1 MHISGYMLVDATQ
14 QMDQRTSRMVYLFF
28 AEALRHRQALI
39 SLIDQESIMGLTGIQ
54 IFKMLPKT
62 NCGECGVPTCLAFA
76 MNLASGKAEL
86 DACPYVSD
94 EAREKLAEA
103 SAPPIRPVAIGSGD
117 RAFKVG
123 GETVMYRHEKTF
135 YNPTALAAL
144 IASDIDAG
152 DLDKKLKEWNAFQYE
167 RVGLNL
173 RPELVALKDVNGD
186 ASSFA
191 AAAKKI
197 AEESEFGLVLMSD
210 NVDVLKAGVDV
221 SAFKKPLLYAATA
234 DNADDMGNLAK
245 EKGLPLAVKADDIDG
260 LIALSD
266 KLTGMGLKDL
276 VLDSGSREI
285 KQLFEDQVAIRRAPL
300 KAGNRSLGFPTITFP
315 CEMAS
320 NLDVE
325 TMLSSLLIAKYAGI
339 VVLSDF
345 KGENLFP
352 LLLERLNIYTD
363 PQRPMTVTEG
373 IYEIGAPDENSPVL
387 VTTNFSLTYF
397 IVSGE
402 IEGSRIPSWL
412 LIMDTEGLSVMTAW
426 AAGKFAGDAVAM
438 FVKKCGIVD
447 KVAHKQI
454 IIPGY
459 AASISGEMEEDL
471 PDWQITIGP
480 RDASL
485 IPKFL
490 KDLAA

>member
-1 MHISGYMLVDATQ
+1 
-14 QMDQRTSRMVYLFF
+14 
-28 AEALRHRQALI
+28 
-39 SLIDQESIMGLTGIQ
+39 MGLTGIQ

-94 EAREKLAEA
+94 EAKEHLAEA
-103 SAPPIRPVAIGSGD
+103 SAPPIRPVAIGAGE

-135 YNPTALAAL
+135 YNPTGLGAM
-144 IASDIDAG
+144 ISSDIDSGA
-152 DLDKKLKEWNAFQYE
+152 LDKKLKEWNALQYE
-167 RVGLNL
+167 RVGVNL

-186 ASSFA
+186 SGAFA
-191 AAAKKI
+191 ALAKKI

-210 NVDVLKAGVDV
+210 KVGVLKGAAEAC
-221 SAFKKPLLYAATA
+221 AFKKPVLYAATT
-234 DNADDMGNLAK
+234 DNAEEMGNLSK
-245 EKGLPLAVKADDIDG
+245 ETGLPLAVKADNIDD

-285 KQLFEDQVAIRRAPL
+285 KQVFEDQVAIRRAAL
-300 KAGNRSLGFPTITFP
+300 KAGNKALGFPTITFP
-315 CEMAS
+315 CEMAE
-320 NLDVE
+320 NLDME
-325 TMLSSLLIAKYAGI
+325 TVIASLLIAKYAGI

-345 KGENLFP
+345 KGESLFP
-352 LLLERLNIYTD
+352 LLLERLNIFTD

-373 IYEIGAPDENSPVL
+373 IYEIGTPDENSPVL

-402 IEGSRIPSWL
+402 IEGSRVPSWL

-426 AAGKFAGDAVAM
+426 AAGKFSGDVVGM
-438 FVKKCGIVD
+438 FVKKCGIAD
-447 KVAHKQI
+447 KVAHKKI

-459 AASISGEMEEDL
+459 AAAISGEMEEEL
-471 PDWQITIGP
+471 GDWEIMIGP

-485 IPKFL
+485 LPKFL
-490 KDLAA
+490 KDMA

>member
-1 MHISGYMLVDATQ
+1 
-14 QMDQRTSRMVYLFF
+14 
-28 AEALRHRQALI
+28 
-39 SLIDQESIMGLTGIQ
+39 
-54 IFKMLPKT
+54 MLPKT

-94 EAREKLAEA
+94 EAREQLAEA
-103 SAPPIRPVAIGSGD
+103 SAPPIRPVAMGAGV

-144 IASDIDAG
+144 VTSDTDSG
-152 DLDKKLKEWNAFQYE
+152 ELGEKLKVWNALQYE

-173 RPELVALKDVNGD
+173 RPELVALKDINGD
-186 ASSFA
+186 SGAFA
-191 AAAKKI
+191 ALAKMI

-210 NVDVLKAGVDV
+210 KVDVMKAALDAC
-221 SAFKKPLLYAATA
+221 AFKKPLIYAATN
-234 DNADDMGNLAK
+234 DNAEDMGNLAK
-245 EKGLPLAVKADDIDG
+245 EAGLPLVVKADSIGD
-260 LIALSD
+260 LIGLSD

-276 VLDSGSREI
+276 VLDSGSREM
-285 KQLFEDQVAIRRAPL
+285 KQLFQDQVAIRRAAL
-300 KAGNRSLGFPTITFP
+300 KTGNRALGFPTITFP
-315 CEMAS
+315 CEMTG
-320 NLDVE
+320 NLDME
-325 TMLSSLLIAKYAGI
+325 TVIASLLIAKYAGI

-345 KGENLFP
+345 KGESLFP
-352 LLLERLNIYTD
+352 LLLERLNIFTD

-373 IYEIGAPDENSPVL
+373 IYEIGKPDENSPVL

-402 IEGSRIPSWL
+402 IEGSRVPSWL

-426 AAGKFAGDAVAM
+426 AAGKFSGDVVGM
-438 FVKKCGIVD
+438 FVKKCGIAD
-447 KVAHKQI
+447 KVAHKKI

-459 AASISGEMEEDL
+459 AAAISGEMEEEL
-471 PDWQITIGP
+471 GDWEILIGP

-485 IPKFL
+485 LPKFL
-490 KDLAA
+490 KDMA